1 MSKKKKRLLHKTG
14 RRYDERLSSKSNQLS
29 QLEQRNKELEE
40 LYRKSQEAL
49 SEALGGEAI
58 EQLLKNE
65 AYAFILSK
73 GLTKKFLNFRIMG
86 SRSKHF
92 LYSKSLSI
100 NTSLAAITAFI
111 AFGNPQ

>member
-29 QLEQRNKELEE
+29 ILKQRYKELEE
-40 LYRKSQEAL
+40 LYRKSQEVL
-49 SEALGGEAI
+49 STTLAGEAI

-73 GLTKKFLNFRIMG
+73 GLTKKFLKFRIMPY
-86 SRSKHF
+86 RSKHQEA
-92 LYSKSLSI
+92 LYKLTMEANLEGI
-100 NTSLAAITAFI
+100 WIDV
-111 AFGNPQ
+111 

>member
-1 MSKKKKRLLHKTG
+1 MNKKKKRFLHKTG

-29 QLEQRNKELEE
+29 QLEQRCKELEE

-58 EQLLKNE
+58 ERLLKNE

-73 GLTKKFLNFRIMG
+73 GLTKKFLKFRIIG
-86 SRSKHF
+86 SRSKHQQA
-92 LYSKSLSI
+92 LYTL
-100 NTSLAAITAFI
+100 TMAANLEGIWI
-111 AFGNPQ
+111 DI

>member
-1 MSKKKKRLLHKTG
+1 MNKKKKRFLHKTG

-73 GLTKKFLNFRIMG
+73 GLTKKFLNFRIMA
-86 SRSKHF
+86 SRSKHQQA
-92 LYSKSLSI
+92 LYTLTMEANLEGI
-100 NTSLAAITAFI
+100 WIDI
-111 AFGNPQ
+111 

>member
-1 MSKKKKRLLHKTG
+1 MSKKKKRFLHKTG

-40 LYRKSQEAL
+40 LYWKSQEAL

-86 SRSKHF
+86 SRSKHQQA
-92 LYSKSLSI
+92 LYKLTMEANLEGI
-100 NTSLAAITAFI
+100 WIDV
-111 AFGNPQ
+111 

>member
-1 MSKKKKRLLHKTG
+1 MSKKKKRPLHKTG

-86 SRSKHF
+86 SRSKHQQA
-92 LYSKSLSI
+92 LYKLTMEANLEGI
-100 NTSLAAITAFI
+100 WIDV
-111 AFGNPQ
+111 

>member
-29 QLEQRNKELEE
+29 ILKQRYKELEE
-40 LYRKSQEAL
+40 LYRKSQEVL
-49 SEALGGEAI
+49 STTLAGEAI

-73 GLTKKFLNFRIMG
+73 GLTKKFLNFRIMQY
-86 SRSKHF
+86 RSKHQEA
-92 LYSKSLSI
+92 LYKLTMEANLEGI
-100 NTSLAAITAFI
+100 WIDV
-111 AFGNPQ
+111 

>member
-29 QLEQRNKELEE
+29 ILKQRYKELEE
-40 LYRKSQEAL
+40 LYRKSQEVL
-49 SEALGGEAI
+49 STTLAGEAI

-86 SRSKHF
+86 SRSKHQEA
-92 LYSKSLSI
+92 LYK
-100 NTSLAAITAFI
+100 LAMEANLEGIWI
-111 AFGNPQ
+111 DL

>member
-1 MSKKKKRLLHKTG
+1 MSKKKKRFLHKTG

-29 QLEQRNKELEE
+29 LLERRCKELEE
-40 LYRKSQEAL
+40 LYWKSQEAL

-86 SRSKHF
+86 SRSKHQQA
-92 LYSKSLSI
+92 LYKLTMEANLEGI
-100 NTSLAAITAFI
+100 WIDV
-111 AFGNPQ
+111 

>member
-40 LYRKSQEAL
+40 LYWKSQEAL

-86 SRSKHF
+86 SRSKHQAA
-92 LYSKSLSI
+92 LYKLTMEANLGGI
-100 NTSLAAITAFI
+100 WIDDI
-111 AFGNPQ
+111 

>member
-29 QLEQRNKELEE
+29 LLKERNEELEE
-40 LYRKSQEAL
+40 LFRKSQDAL
-49 SEALGGEAI
+49 SIALGGEAI

-73 GLTKKFLNFRIMG
+73 GLTKKFLNFRIMPY
-86 SRSKHF
+86 RSKHQEA
-92 LYSKSLSI
+92 LYKLTMEANLEGI
-100 NTSLAAITAFI
+100 WIDV
-111 AFGNPQ
+111 

>member
-1 MSKKKKRLLHKTG
+1 MSKKKKRLLHKTR

-29 QLEQRNKELEE
+29 LLEQRCKELEE

-58 EQLLKNE
+58 ERLLKNE

-73 GLTKKFLNFRIMG
+73 GLTKKFLKFRIIG
-86 SRSKHF
+86 SRSKHQQA
-92 LYSKSLSI
+92 LYTLTMEANLGGI
-100 NTSLAAITAFI
+100 WIDI
-111 AFGNPQ
+111 

>member
-29 QLEQRNKELEE
+29 ILKQRYKELEE
-40 LYRKSQEAL
+40 LYRKSQEVL
-49 SEALGGEAI
+49 STTLAGEAI

-73 GLTKKFLNFRIMG
+73 GLTKKFLNFRIMPY
-86 SRSKHF
+86 RSKHQEA
-92 LYSKSLSI
+92 LYKLTMEVNLEGI
-100 NTSLAAITAFI
+100 WIDV
-111 AFGNPQ
+111 